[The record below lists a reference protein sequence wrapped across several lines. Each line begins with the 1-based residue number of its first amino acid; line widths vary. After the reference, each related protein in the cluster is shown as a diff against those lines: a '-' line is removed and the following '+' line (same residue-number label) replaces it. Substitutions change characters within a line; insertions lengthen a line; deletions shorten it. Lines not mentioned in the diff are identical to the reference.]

1 MRVMMWA
8 LVIVSMWLVIGA
20 VTAVC
25 IVLGL
30 RRVDAEQAAAE
41 LAVRMTDDIPTVTDD
56 IPTVTDDIPA
66 QMHAA

>member
-1 MRVMMWA
+1 MWA
-8 LVIVSMWLVIGA
+8 LVIVAVWLVIGA

-41 LAVRMTDDIPTVTDD
+41 LAGRMTDDKPAITDD
-56 IPTVTDDIPA
+56 VPTVTDDIPA